1 MTRQNVTVALSGDGG
16 DENFGGYRR
25 YYFDRLENEIRNFIP
40 QPIRRYLIGN
50 IARLYPKAD
59 WLPQVFRAKTLLT
72 NISKDPI
79 DGYFNSMSLFLPPM
93 KEKLLSGD
101 FKANLKGYDS
111 AGVFRDYY
119 NNSDTDDPLSRTQYI
134 DFKTYLVDDILT
146 KVDRASMANSLEV
159 RVPLLDHKFV
169 ELVAQIPSNLKL
181 NGRTSKYIF
190 RKALAGI
197 LPDGIMDRKKWGFG
211 IPVGKWLRKEIRET
225 AEETLFNQ
233 RSDAKGFFNQKYV
246 RWLWDQHLSGMR
258 DFSQPLWT
266 LLMFQL
272 WADRFM

>member
-1 MTRQNVTVALSGDGG
+1 MTRQSVTVALSGDGG

-25 YYFDRLENEIRNFIP
+25 YYYDRLENKIRNFIP
-40 QPIRRYLIGN
+40 EPIRRYLIGN

-72 NISKDPI
+72 NVSGDPVF
-79 DGYFNSMSLFLPPM
+79 GYFNSMSLFRPAM
-93 KEKLLSGD
+93 KKKVLCGEVNGALRD
-101 FKANLKGYDS
+101 YDS
-111 AGVFRDYY
+111 MDVFRGYY
-119 NNSDTDDPLSRTQYI
+119 DQCDSDDPLSRTQYI

-181 NGRTSKYIF
+181 SGRTSKYIF
-190 RKALAGI
+190 KKVLSGV
-197 LPDGIMDRKKWGFG
+197 LPDEIMNRQKMGFV
-211 IPVGKWLRKEIRET
+211 IPVGRWLRKEIRET
-225 AEETLFNQ
+225 AEETLFNR
-233 RSDAKGFFNQKYV
+233 RSDEKVFFNQKYV
-246 RWLWDQHLSGMR
+246 KWMWDQHLSGLR
-258 DFSQPLWT
+258 DFTQPLWA
-266 LLMFQL
+266 LLIFQL